1 MIILQLKNRKINN
14 KTLILTVVWII
25 LFAFSMILLE
35 TLAAYLESKQSQN
48 ITSSIWSGYV
58 VSSDLGSPQPK
69 VTEARA
75 SWIVPNAFATS
86 TDTYSSAWIGIGGFQ
101 PDKTLIQTGTEH
113 DYVNGRDFY
122 SAWYEILPDQAI
134 RIEEMNI
141 SPGDVIAASIKLVN
155 QQTNEWRVE
164 IKDITK
170 NQEFSINLNYNS
182 SKITAEWIVER
193 PTVNNQISSLANF
206 GTVTFTDCYATINE
220 KIAAMGNYPHSQVIM
235 TNDLSLQLASVSSIN
250 ENKTGFTIQFN
261 KSS

>member
-1 MIILQLKNRKINN
+1 VIILQLKNRKINN
-14 KTLILTVVWII
+14 KTLTLIVVWII

-35 TLAAYLESKQSQN
+35 TLASYLDSKQNQN

-58 VSSDLGSPQPK
+58 VSSDLGSPQPE
-69 VTEARA
+69 VTGIRS
-75 SWIVPNAFATS
+75 SWIVPYAFETS
-86 TDTYSSAWIGIGGFQ
+86 SDTYSSAWIGIGGFQ

-113 DYVNGRDFY
+113 DYVNGREFY

-134 RIEEMNI
+134 RIEEMTI
-141 SPGDVIAASIKLVN
+141 SPGDLITASIELVN
-155 QQTNEWRVE
+155 QQTNEWRIE
-164 IKDITK
+164 IIDITK

-182 SKITAEWIVER
+182 SKLTAEWIVER

-206 GTVTFTDCYATINE
+206 GTINFTECYATINE
-220 KIAAMGNYPHSQVIM
+220 KTAAMGDYPHSQVTM

-250 ENKTGFTIQFN
+250 QNKTSFIIQYN